1 MNQNTNE
8 TMKFTKL
15 QKEEI
20 LHCISVRQ
28 DTVEEDIDSASPFE
42 AKEGALDTLADKI
55 KNGVMTFTP
64 EEIEWLKEE
73 LDNRI
78 DIAYA
83 NEGTEGVKV
92 FGYANAMQNAMD
104 KL

>member
-55 KNGVMTFTP
+55 MNGVMTFTP
-64 EEIEWLKEE
+64 EEIEWLNEE

-78 DIAYA
+78 AIAYC
-83 NEGTEGVKV
+83 NVGTEGVRV
-92 FGYANAMQNAMD
+92 FGYANSMQNAMD